1 MFWVEW
7 LIKIMSLGIGL
18 NRIDILNLEWSRSNR
33 DLHIVTPILVYLEKK
48 YNLSFKTKSIFNGY
62 YYLIKYRPKILL
74 ISNFGGAGINH
85 EIVKLA
91 YSMNIKVISCISEG
105 NVKKEALEQFL
116 WGWNVDKVLYV
127 NKMLLWSKRS
137 EDIFLSQYPELKD
150 KLVTTGATGFDRYKI
165 LEFKKKEDFL
175 KENALSYR
183 KIIGIAAWGFDHFF
197 GDYYKKHEKTFVDI
211 YSKEQIELHRE
222 DLYKIQ
228 KIYLELIE
236 NNPDILFILRYH
248 PGTIDF
254 EKNEFYGL
262 EKYKN
267 VFISNQYKN
276 QQYEISDLINI
287 SDLWIGYE
295 TTTALESWLLNKQT
309 FLINPTRSDF
319 IRENVYK
326 GSPIVK
332 DANEAQDLI
341 DEFFKNGTID
351 KFEKLQSVRDEIIKD
366 VIEYKDGKNYIRAA
380 KEVMKIFN
388 KPDKKVKFDFNI
400 YKEML
405 KQVLKLILSKIIMR
419 KRWSELEYKSDFAK
433 PYQEM
438 YNKVINV

>member
-1 MFWVEW
+1 
-7 LIKIMSLGIGL
+7 MSRL
-18 NRIDILNLEWSRSNR
+18 DILNLEWTTSNR

-48 YNLSFKTKSIFNGY
+48 YNLSFETKSIFNGY
-62 YYLIKYRPKILL
+62 FFLIKYRPRILM
-74 ISNFGGAGINH
+74 ISNFSGAYINH

-105 NVKKEALEQFL
+105 NVKEEALEQFL
-116 WGWNVDKVLYV
+116 WGWNSDKILYV
-127 NKMLLWSKRS
+127 DKMLLWSKRS
-137 EDIFLSQYPELKD
+137 ENLFLSQYPQLKD
-150 KLVTTGATGFDRYKI
+150 KLVTTGATGFDRYKL
-165 LEFKKKEDFL
+165 LEFKKKDDFL
-175 KENALSYR
+175 KENTLSYK

-197 GDYYKKHEKTFVDI
+197 GDYYKRHEKAFLDI

-267 VFISNQYKN
+267 VFISSKYENQH
-276 QQYEISDLINI
+276 YEISDLINI

-295 TTTALESWLLNKQT
+295 TTTALESWLLDKQT
-309 FLINPTRSDF
+309 FLINPTRSNF
-319 IRENVYK
+319 IRENVHK

-332 DANEAQDLI
+332 TTYEAQNLI
-341 DEFFKNGTID
+341 DEFFKNGTISE
-351 KFEKLQSVRDEIIKD
+351 FEELQSFRDKIVKD
-366 VIEYKDGKNYIRAA
+366 VIEYGDGKNYIRAS
-380 KEVMKIFN
+380 KEVMKVFN
-388 KPDKKVKFDFNI
+388 QPNKKIKLSFKV
-400 YKEML
+400 YKEMS
-405 KQVLKLILSKIIMR
+405 KQILKLILSKTIMK
-419 KRWSELEYKSDFAK
+419 KRWQELNYRSDFAK
-433 PYQEM
+433 SYQEI
-438 YNKVINV
+438 YRKAIDV